1 MKKRGNLIIFV
12 DRLINY
18 YKIRLPLNSEVTQSL
33 NIQKDIQSFIEDYK
47 EKLHELFSER
57 NNENEL
63 LTNRGLPPYILR
75 EVLECNPLSTFIP
88 TEYNGRGAITSEAL
102 SMLETSSYQSL
113 PLSLMMGINGALF
126 LQPLANYGSG
136 EAKSTVFKKF
146 LRKKNM
152 GGLMITEPD
161 YGSDALRMQTGFRYS
176 EDSQSYNIQG
186 LKHWAG
192 LTGWAD
198 YWLITA
204 RAYDKKGDLGRDIG
218 FFVHDSSNGGIE
230 VLEYYKNL
238 GLYMLPYGRNE
249 INIDVPKAYR
259 LEPKTTGVTMMLD
272 ILHRSRLQFPGMST
286 GHLKRMLDEA
296 INHCRERI
304 VGGSSLFNYDQVK
317 ERLAKLQ
324 SYFTVSSAMSYFT
337 STNVPLSQDT
347 SRMDVA
353 ANSIK
358 SVVTDYMHEASQSLM
373 QLVGAKGYRLDHIA
387 GRSMVDSR
395 PFQIFEG
402 SNDILYQ
409 QISESIIKMMRKS
422 KENNLYKFLKSYSL
436 TENSAEYFK
445 DVLNF
450 EIDSKMA
457 QRKMVALGRALGRIV
472 SMEMTLKLGESGFN
486 SDMISNSIK
495 VIRAEIQSTISSF
508 SNNEEAAV
516 IEAYE
521 EGSSWLKYVKA

>member
-1 MKKRGNLIIFV
+1 MNLDVPSSVNIKKNISSFL
-12 DRLINY
+12 DE
-18 YKIRLPLNSEVTQSL
+18 YKSKLN
-33 NIQKDIQSFIEDYK
+33 
-47 EKLHELFSER
+47 ELFSKR
-57 NNENEL
+57 NDENVL
-63 LTNRGLPPYILR
+63 SASRGLPPYVLR

-88 TEYNGRGAITSEAL
+88 KEYNGRGAITSEAL

-126 LQPLANYGSG
+126 LQPLANYGQE
-136 EAKSTVFKKF
+136 EAKQSVFQKF
-146 LRKKNM
+146 LEKKNM

-161 YGSDALRMQTGFRYS
+161 YGSDALRMQTGFTYS
-176 EDSQSYNIQG
+176 ENEQSYKIQG

-204 RAYDKKGDLGRDIG
+204 RGYDSKGELGRDIG
-218 FFVHDSSNGGIE
+218 FFVHDSANGGID

-238 GLYMLPYGRNE
+238 GLYMLPYGRNK
-249 INIDVPKAYR
+249 IDIHVPASHR
-259 LEPKTTGVTMMLD
+259 LEPRTTGVTMMLD

-286 GHLKRMLDEA
+286 GYLKRMVDEA
-296 INHCRERI
+296 LQHCKERI
-304 VGGSSLFNYDQVK
+304 VGGASLFKYDQVK
-317 ERLAKLQ
+317 ERLARLQ
-324 SYFTVSSAMSYFT
+324 SYFTISSAMSYFT
-337 STNVPLSQDT
+337 SSNISLAQDT

-358 SVVTDYMHEASQSLM
+358 SVVTDYMHEASQSLL
-373 QLVGAKGYRLDHIA
+373 QLVGAKGYRIDHIA

-409 QISESIIKMMRKS
+409 QISESVLKMMRKS
-422 KENNLYKFLKSYSL
+422 KETNLYNFLKNYSL

-445 DVLNF
+445 DILNF
-450 EIDSKMA
+450 EVDKRMA
-457 QRKMVALGRALGRIV
+457 QRKMVQLGRAIGRIV

-486 SDMISNSIK
+486 SEMISSSLK
-495 VIRAEIQSTISSF
+495 VIRSEIHSLISTYTS
-508 SNNEEAAV
+508 NEEPDV
-516 IEAYE
+516 IETLNDN
-521 EGSSWLKYVKA
+521 SSWLQLIKT

>member
-1 MKKRGNLIIFV
+1 MDLEFA
-12 DRLINY
+12 
-18 YKIRLPLNSEVTQSL
+18 QSV
-33 NIQKDIQSFIEDYK
+33 NIKKDIYSFINDYR
-47 EKLHELFSER
+47 EKLTQLFNQR
-57 NNENEL
+57 NDEDEL
-63 LTNRGLPPYILR
+63 LADRGLPPYIMR

-88 TEYNGRGAITSEAL
+88 AEFNGRGGLTSEAL
-102 SMLETSSYQSL
+102 SMLETTSYQSL

-126 LQPLANYGSG
+126 LQPVANYGQK
-136 EAKSTVFKKF
+136 EAQESVFKKF
-146 LRKKNM
+146 LVKKNM

-161 YGSDALRMQTGFRYS
+161 FGSDALRMQTGFK
-176 EDSQSYNIQG
+176 YNEKARNYQIDG

-198 YWLITA
+198 FWLITA
-204 RAYDKKGDLGRDIG
+204 RGYDKSGELGRDIG
-218 FFVHDSSNGGIE
+218 FFIHDSSNGGIE

-238 GLYMLPYGRNE
+238 GLYMLPYGRNK
-249 INIDVPKAYR
+249 IDISVPAEYR
-259 LEPKTTGVTMMLD
+259 LEPQTTGVTMMLD

-296 INHCRERI
+296 LSHCKERM

-324 SYFTVSSAMSYFT
+324 SYFTVSSSMSYFT
-337 STNVPLSQDT
+337 STNVPLAKDT

-387 GRSMVDSR
+387 GRSLVDSR

-409 QISESIIKMMRKS
+409 QISESVLKMMRKS
-422 KENNLYKFLKSYSL
+422 KENNLYAFLKGYNL
-436 TENSAEYFK
+436 TQNAAEYFK
-445 DVLNF
+445 DTLDFTVDYKLP
-450 EIDSKMA
+450 
-457 QRKMVALGRALGRIV
+457 QRKLVQLGRAIGRIV

-486 SDMISNSIK
+486 SDMISNSLK
-495 VIRAEIQSTISSF
+495 VLREEIQSLISAF
-508 SNNEEAAV
+508 SYNENPIV
-516 IEAYE
+516 LE
-521 EGSSWLKYVKA
+521 EYGEDSSWLRYVKS

>member
-1 MKKRGNLIIFV
+1 
-12 DRLINY
+12 
-18 YKIRLPLNSEVTQSL
+18 L
-33 NIQKDIQSFIEDYK
+33 NIEVSKSFNIKKDIFSFISDYK
-47 EKLHELFSER
+47 EKLTELFNER
-57 NNENEL
+57 NDEDQL

-88 TEYNGRGAITSEAL
+88 AEYNGRGAITSEAL
-102 SMLETSSYQSL
+102 SMLEASSYQSL

-126 LQPLANYGSG
+126 LQPLANYGTE
-136 EAKSTVFKKF
+136 EAKQNVFNQFIK
-146 LRKKNM
+146 KKNM

-161 YGSDALRMQTGFRYS
+161 YGSDALKMQTGFS
-176 EDSQSYNIQG
+176 FSDETNSYAISG

-198 YWLITA
+198 FWLITA
-204 RAYDKKGDLGRDIG
+204 RGFDEKGDLGRDIG
-218 FFVHDSSNGGIE
+218 FFIHDSSNGGID

-238 GLYMLPYGRNE
+238 GLYMLPYGKNK
-249 INIDVPKAYR
+249 INIEVPAEYR
-259 LEPKTTGVTMMLD
+259 LEPRSTGVTMMLD

-296 INHCRERI
+296 ILHCKERI
-304 VGGSSLFNYDQVK
+304 VGGMNLFRYDQVR
-317 ERLAKLQ
+317 ERLARLQ

-337 STNVPLSQDT
+337 STNIPLSQDT

-358 SVVTDYMHEASQSLM
+358 SVVTDYMHEASQSLL

-387 GRSMVDSR
+387 GRAIVDSR

-422 KENNLYKFLKSYSL
+422 KETNLYNFLKNYKL
-436 TENSAEYFK
+436 TENAAGYFK
-445 DVLNF
+445 DILNF
-450 EIDSKMA
+450 EVDVKMG
-457 QRKMVALGRALGRIV
+457 QRQLVELGKALGRLV
-472 SMEMTLKLGESGFN
+472 SMDMTLRLGESGFN
-486 SDMISNSIK
+486 SEMILNSLK
-495 VIRAEIQSTISSF
+495 VIRSEITSTISSF
-508 SNNEEAAV
+508 TSNENPDIIDE
-516 IEAYE
+516 YE
-521 EGSSWLKYVKA
+521 DGSSWLQFIKV

>member
-1 MKKRGNLIIFV
+1 MNLDIA
-12 DRLINY
+12 
-18 YKIRLPLNSEVTQSL
+18 QSL
-33 NIQKDIQSFIEDYK
+33 NIKKDILSFLNDYK
-47 EKLHELFSER
+47 EKLDQLFNLR
-57 NNENEL
+57 NDENEML
-63 LTNRGLPPYILR
+63 STRGIPPYVLR

-88 TEYNGRGAITSEAL
+88 AEYKGRGSVTSEAL
-102 SMLETSSYQSL
+102 SMLEATSYQSL

-126 LQPLANYGSG
+126 LQPVANYGQD
-136 EAKSTVFKKF
+136 EMKSTVFKRF
-146 LRKKNM
+146 LTKKNM

-161 YGSDALRMQTGFRYS
+161 FGSDALKMQTGFTQDES
-176 EDSQSYNIQG
+176 TGSYQING

-204 RAYDKKGDLGRDIG
+204 RGYDSSGELGRDIG

-238 GLYMLPYGRNE
+238 GLYMLPYGKNK
-249 INIDVPKAYR
+249 IDITVPESYR
-259 LEPKTTGVTMMLD
+259 LEPQTTGVTMMLD

-296 INHCRERI
+296 LSHCKERM

-317 ERLAKLQ
+317 ERLARLQ

-337 STNVPLSQDT
+337 STHVPLDKNT
-347 SRMDVA
+347 SRMDVE

-387 GRSMVDSR
+387 GRALVDSR

-409 QISESIIKMMRKS
+409 QISESILKLMRKS
-422 KENNLYKFLKSYSL
+422 KESNLYQFLKNYSL
-436 TENSAEYFK
+436 TENAAEYFK
-445 DVLNF
+445 DTLNF
-450 EIDSKMA
+450 EVDYKLP
-457 QRKMVALGRALGRIV
+457 QRKLVELGRAIGRLV
-472 SMEMTLKLGESGFN
+472 SMEMTLKLGETGFN
-486 SDMISNSIK
+486 SEMISSSLK
-495 VIRAEIQSTISSF
+495 VIGTEIQSYLSSF
-508 SNNEEAAV
+508 VHNENPVV
-516 IEAYE
+516 IEAYGE
-521 EGSSWLKYVKA
+521 DSSWLRYV